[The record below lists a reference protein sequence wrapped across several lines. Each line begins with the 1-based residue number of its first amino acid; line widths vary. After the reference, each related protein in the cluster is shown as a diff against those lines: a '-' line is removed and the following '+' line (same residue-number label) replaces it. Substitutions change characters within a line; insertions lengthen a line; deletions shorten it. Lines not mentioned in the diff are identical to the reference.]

1 MPREV
6 ETRVGLIGYG
16 AIAREVAMRV
26 AENARVSVVGALVLP
41 HECDQ
46 DAPFPMV
53 DQLPALLQA
62 NPHLI
67 VECAGH
73 HAVKAYAEK
82 ILDHGVDLMI
92 ISIGALADPDL
103 YQKVRNSAANSSAQV
118 VLPAGALA
126 GLDGL
131 GAAARAGLD
140 WVRITSR
147 KPPLSWSGAP
157 GVEGID
163 LAAITEE
170 TVIFSGTAREAALA
184 FPKNANVAATTALGG
199 IGFEKTDVCLVA
211 DPKAERNSHVLEF
224 EGKPGLYR
232 IETAGLPSEDNPKT
246 SMLTAYNILRSIE
259 NRSESIVI

>member
-1 MPREV
+1 MARES

-16 AIAREVAMRV
+16 AIAREVAKRV
-26 AENARVSVVGALVLP
+26 TENPRVTIVGALVLP

-46 DAPFPMV
+46 EAPFPLV
-53 DQLPALLQA
+53 DALPALLSEKP
-62 NPHLI
+62 NLI

-73 HAVKAYAEK
+73 AAVQAYAGPVLAEG
-82 ILDHGVDLMI
+82 LDLMI
-92 ISIGALADPDL
+92 ISIGALADGDL
-103 YQKVRNSAANSSAQV
+103 FNLVTNAAAQSSAQV
-118 VLPAGALA
+118 ILPAGALA

-157 GVEGID
+157 GVEGVD

-170 TVIFSGTAREAALA
+170 TVIFSGTAGEAALA

-199 IGFEKTDVCLVA
+199 LGFDKTEVNLIA
-211 DPKAERNSHVLEF
+211 DPAAERNTHVLEF
-224 EGKPGLYR
+224 EGTPGYYR
-232 IETAGLPSEDNPKT
+232 VETAGLASADNPKT

-259 NRSESIVI
+259 NRSEAIVV